1 METGNDKPCNRNI
14 HKNLSEWNNCCTF
27 TTLDPPKPLN
37 DAQIWGAFYFYTL
50 WAFNLTRSI
59 HTPLRLP
66 SCRKTEVGTLGTP
79 NGRSIISEIL
89 AIRGLAAI
97 CVPCCRPKEVH
108 RYKADS
114 SFQDALNSYRFDKKL
129 RLFLFNDIE
138 KVEIALRSALTN
150 IVTRK
155 LAISP
160 RWQMAACL
168 WMLTISTEPWHW
180 LTRNWKAQ
188 RRSPSCTSKENIKGH
203 LQQQLADFPM
213 IDIKVMVYLR
223 AAKKN
228 RRGKNSPID
237 WTYMFHYSACILR
250 ITVRDRRIFFLCISR
265 QYIKYSYRLV
275 FCLSSYI
282 LVRSSSSLEDRSI
295 TLIIRGY
302 NALALSLYRQ
312 NICPISEQYWD
323 FLRRLACLQQSASSD
338 PTFLATLYLLLFSIL
353 LNISYNMQ
361 IQQLYLTLWY
371 IDG

>member
-1 METGNDKPCNRNI
+1 M
-14 HKNLSEWNNCCTF
+14 
-27 TTLDPPKPLN
+27 
-37 DAQIWGAFYFYTL
+37 WGAFYFYTL

-160 RWQMAACL
+160 
-168 WMLTISTEPWHW
+168 
-180 LTRNWKAQ
+180 
-188 RRSPSCTSKENIKGH
+188 G
-203 LQQQLADFPM
+203 
-213 IDIKVMVYLR
+213 
-223 AAKKN
+223 
-228 RRGKNSPID
+228 
-237 WTYMFHYSACILR
+237 
-250 ITVRDRRIFFLCISR
+250 
-265 QYIKYSYRLV
+265 
-275 FCLSSYI
+275 
-282 LVRSSSSLEDRSI
+282 
-295 TLIIRGY
+295 
-302 NALALSLYRQ
+302 
-312 NICPISEQYWD
+312 
-323 FLRRLACLQQSASSD
+323 
-338 PTFLATLYLLLFSIL
+338 
-353 LNISYNMQ
+353 
-361 IQQLYLTLWY
+361 
-371 IDG
+371 